1 MDKAPPAGHVPVPT
15 TPKGTIMSFSESLL
29 DPAKRPQVVT
39 AIATVID
46 EEVNS
51 KGGLGG
57 MAIKGAYASAKKMKD
72 GIVPKGTDAM
82 LPDIASA
89 LEPFWNAKGDQ
100 DFGAFLSSRSAEVAD
115 ALLAVADAK
124 AESPDNAAIAKLYKP
139 IRGKAKGYVEE
150 ALPRLAGAITPF
162 VS

>member
-1 MDKAPPAGHVPVPT
+1 
-15 TPKGTIMSFSESLL
+15 MSFTEQLL
-29 DPAKRPQVVT
+29 DPAKRPQVVE
-39 AIATVID
+39 AISTVID
-46 EEVNS
+46 QEVES

-57 MAIKGAYASAKKMKD
+57 MAIKTAYASAKKMKD

-82 LPDIASA
+82 LPEIASA
-89 LEPFWNAKGDQ
+89 LAPYWEAKGDQ
-100 DFGAFLSSRSAEVAD
+100 DFGSYLSSRSGEVAD

-124 AESPDNAAIAKLYKP
+124 AESPDNAAIAKIYKP

-150 ALPRLAGAITPF
+150 ALPRLATAITPF

>member
-1 MDKAPPAGHVPVPT
+1 
-15 TPKGTIMSFSESLL
+15 MSFTDSLL
-29 DPAKRPQVVT
+29 DPAKRPQVVQSLS
-39 AIATVID
+39 TVID
-46 EEVNS
+46 QEVES
-51 KGGLGG
+51 KSGLGG
-57 MAIKGAYASAKKMKD
+57 MALKTAFASAKKMKE

-100 DFGAFLSSRSAEVAD
+100 DFGSYLSSRSGEVAD

-139 IRGKAKGYVEE
+139 IRGKARGYVEE